1 VSWQSNPDSG
11 ATPESSRTREGTT
24 RAAWS
29 AAAAGKAGDLLSI
42 GEVCAATRLSPRT
55 VRYYEELGLL
65 PGVRRRAGGRRV
77 YGPVEVERLRFIQRL
92 KALGL
97 TLAEIREL
105 DAVHAIGGST
115 RAMLG
120 RLDELLARRLAE
132 LEQRIGELAGLRDEI
147 GRYRARIAG
156 RLHAAAGEEAS

>member
-1 VSWQSNPDSG
+1 VSWQSSDPAARSD
-11 ATPESSRTREGTT
+11 TSRTREGAS
-24 RAAWS
+24 RAAWVP
-29 AAAAGKAGDLLSI
+29 AAEGNPGDLLSI
-42 GEVCAATRLSPRT
+42 GEVCAATQLSPRT

-97 TLAEIREL
+97 SLAEIREL

-156 RLHAAAGEEAS
+156 RLHAAAPREEAP